1 MSSIVQRPGS
11 VTAVVFLTWLAAILD
26 LFAGVLLVLFA
37 GNEDVQAATDASSST
52 MTTIGWTTLIIGV
65 LVALVAIRLGDGGSG
80 ARMLVT
86 ILMLIRVGAA
96 VWAIIAVG
104 THGATEAL
112 FTLVLSGA
120 VLYLLWSGPSSDW
133 FASARGR

>member
-1 MSSIVQRPGS
+1 MSAIAHRPGS

-26 LFAGVLLVLFA
+26 LFAGILLVLFA

-65 LVALVAIRLGDGGSG
+65 LVALVAIRLGDGSSG
-80 ARMLVT
+80 ARTLVT
-86 ILMLIRVGAA
+86 ILMLFRVGAA

-104 THGATEAL
+104 THGITEAL

-120 VLYLLWSGPSSDW
+120 VLYLLWSGPANDW
-133 FASARGR
+133 FASSR